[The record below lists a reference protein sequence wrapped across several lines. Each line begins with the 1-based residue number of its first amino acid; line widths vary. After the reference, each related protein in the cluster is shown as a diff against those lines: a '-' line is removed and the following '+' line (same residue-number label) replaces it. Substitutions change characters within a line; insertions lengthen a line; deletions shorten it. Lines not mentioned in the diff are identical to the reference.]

1 MSIKRVLSFTSIRSD
16 YDLMSGLYKK
26 IHEAPTLELGLIVAG
41 AHLSDSYG
49 YTIRYIEKDDLPII
63 ARIESLIDSDSASA
77 RIKSASIL
85 LQNCIHTVESFNPDV
100 ILFAGD
106 REDVIVAAL
115 IGAYLKIPTIHFFG
129 GDHASDGNV
138 DNPVRHAAS
147 KLASLHFVTHE
158 SHVRRLKAIGEPE
171 SRIFLVGSPA
181 LDKFRNE
188 RKLPKK
194 DLLKR
199 LGKAHWRKYA
209 LMIHHPIL
217 GYEEKAGQ
225 YFEEILIALKNK
237 KINTFVSYPNTDA
250 GNKQSIAVI
259 EKFKTDPNFA
269 FFKNL
274 ERNLF
279 VNLIRHA
286 EFMIGNSSSGILEAP
301 TLALGVVNV
310 GERQRGRLAVENV
323 IFADQGI
330 KNIESGID
338 QVCSE
343 EFQNRLKNVKSPYD
357 KGDSVEKAIE
367 LLKSINLEQFRY
379 KTEDPLLL
387 GSV

>member
-147 KLASLHFVTHE
+147 KLTSLHFVTHE

-181 LDKFRNE
+181 LDKFLNE
-188 RKLPKK
+188 PKLAKEK
-194 DLLKR
+194 LLKKMGR
-199 LGKAHWRKYA
+199 ASWSNYA
-209 LMIHHPIL
+209 IMIHHPIL
-217 GYEEKAGQ
+217 GHEEKSGQ
-225 YFEEILIALKNK
+225 YFEEILLALKDK
-237 KINTFVSYPNTDA
+237 QLKAFVSYPNTDA
-250 GNKQSIAVI
+250 ENKQSIAVI
-259 EKFKTDPNFA
+259 KKYETDPNFI

-279 VNLIRHA
+279 INLIRHA
-286 EFMIGNSSSGILEAP
+286 KLIIGNSSAGLLEAP
-301 TLALGVVNV
+301 MIPLGAVNV
-310 GERQRGRLAVENV
+310 GERQRGRLAAENV
-323 IFADQGI
+323 VFVDQGI
-330 KNIESGID
+330 ENIKSGIE
-338 QVCSE
+338 QVLSE
-343 EFQNRLKNVKSPYD
+343 EFQKCLKNVRSPY
-357 KGDSVEKAIE
+357 GEGNSVEKAFE

-379 KTEDPLLL
+379 KAEDPLLL